1 MSTGNNVN
9 IAAASDKSDNT
20 FICNEV
26 TSGLFSCGSF
36 GVTIGKQQLDNKNRT
51 INSTAVSS
59 TVDSTD
65 GNVSI
70 NACTYRL
77 RTLR

>member
-1 MSTGNNVN
+1 VRGTHL
-9 IAAASDKSDNT
+9 ISD
-20 FICNEV
+20 
-26 TSGLFSCGSF
+26 GSF

-51 INSTAVSS
+51 ISSTAVSS

-70 NACTYRL
+70 NACTYPL